1 MNIDAFPFRR
11 FKHACFF
18 HALVENA
25 IGQLDEIRFR
35 SRNGSPR
42 FFCFINRIADV
53 PHESLRLDR
62 SHGFCNFGVA
72 GGLRGM
78 ADVGVKVRG
87 AKPFQRL
94 ANGEEWSVAA
104 QSPPCLGMGIMVS
117 LGKFLLRGKMNDGR

>member
-53 PHESLRLDR
+53 PTSPFALTEAMASAT
-62 SHGFCNFGVA
+62 SGSPAAFG
-72 GGLRGM
+72 
-78 ADVGVKVRG
+78 
-87 AKPFQRL
+87 
-94 ANGEEWSVAA
+94 EW
-104 QSPPCLGMGIMVS
+104 QM
-117 LGKFLLRGKMNDGR
+117 